1 MAERPLEDDR
11 RETIQGIQDAVNL
24 LTSGNPSS
32 TMLSERGDRLAIHH
46 AAVREILKMTS
57 GGVAELSPPH
67 ADGAALSR
75 KAVRGGGADQGKIR
89 RVPLG
94 EGVLGGDKR
103 MDSTGRRDITGRRDN
118 TGKRASTG
126 RRDSTGKRVAGAA
139 VLKMELLGG
148 EGEDSNMNKTNTKLL
163 TLSPL
168 CRRSQAWQ

>member
-67 ADGAALSR
+67 ADGAALR
-75 KAVRGGGADQGKIR
+75 RRVVRGGGADQGKIR
-89 RVPLG
+89 RARLG

-103 MDSTGRRDITGRRDN
+103 MDITGR
-118 TGKRASTG
+118 RASTG
-126 RRDSTGKRVAGAA
+126 RRDNTGKRVAGAA

-148 EGEDSNMNKTNTKLL
+148 EGEGSNMNKTNTKLL